1 MSGAIATVEKI
12 IGDVAEIFGQVNTY
26 GSVEFS
32 REREFA
38 LQSLYNNDY
47 SRKIALQNPQSLRDA
62 ITNVAAI
69 GITLNPASKLAYLVP
84 RKNGIC
90 LDVSYMG
97 LRELATST
105 GAIIFA
111 KAELAHESDEF
122 IMNGIDKEPTHNF
135 QPFGRNRGAIIGAY
149 CIAKLPSGEYLTELM
164 NIDEVYDT
172 RDRSEAWKAWVTKQK
187 KCPWVTD
194 EGEMIKKTVLKRA
207 SKAWPKNKR
216 LDDAIH
222 LLNTSGGEGLD
233 LSGGDA
239 FDENGVSQA
248 PAKFQVGPI
257 LANIAAAQ
265 NDDEISAVRREG
277 LTAASAARDK
287 YAYDRIRAAVLKR
300 RQEMG
305 IVIDAEAGA
314 AQ

>member
-1 MSGAIATVEKI
+1 MSNAIVMVEDI
-12 IGDVAEIFGQVNTY
+12 IGQVAEVFSQVNTY
-26 GSVEFS
+26 GTVEFN

-38 LQSLYNNDY
+38 LQTLYNNEY

-105 GAIIFA
+105 GSIIFA
-111 KAELAHESDEF
+111 KAELAHERDEF

-135 QPFGRNRGAIIGAY
+135 QPFGRDRGAVVGVY
-149 CIAKLPSGEYLTELM
+149 CVAKLPTGEYLTELM
-164 NIDEVYDT
+164 SIDEVYDV
-172 RDRSEAWKAWVTKQK
+172 RDRSEAWKAWISKQK

-194 EGEMIKKTVLKRA
+194 EGEMIKKTVIKRA
-207 SKAWPKNKR
+207 SKSWPKNKR

-222 LLNTSGGEGLD
+222 MLNTSGGEGID
-233 LSGGDA
+233 TGAGDVV
-239 FDENGVSQA
+239 DEDGVVQQQ
-248 PAKFQVGPI
+248 AKFQVGPY

-265 NDDEISAVRREG
+265 NDAEISAIRREG

-300 RQEMG
+300 RQELG
-305 IVIDAEAGA
+305 IVIDVEAGA

>member
-1 MSGAIATVEKI
+1 MSNAIVMVEDI
-12 IGDVAEIFGQVNTY
+12 IGQVAEVFSQVNTY
-26 GSVEFS
+26 GTVEFN

-38 LQSLYNNDY
+38 LQTLYNNEY

-105 GAIIFA
+105 GSIIFA
-111 KAELAHESDEF
+111 KAELVHERDEF

-135 QPFGRNRGAIIGAY
+135 QPFGRDRGAVVGVY
-149 CIAKLPSGEYLTELM
+149 CVAKLPTGEYLTELM
-164 NIDEVYDT
+164 SIDEVYDV
-172 RDRSEAWKAWVTKQK
+172 RDRSEAWKAWISKQK

-194 EGEMIKKTVLKRA
+194 EGEMIKKTVIKRA
-207 SKAWPKNKR
+207 SKSWPKNKR

-222 LLNTSGGEGLD
+222 MLNTSGGEGID
-233 LSGGDA
+233 TGAGDVV
-239 FDENGVSQA
+239 DEDGVVQQQ
-248 PAKFQVGPI
+248 AKFQVGPY

-265 NDDEISAVRREG
+265 NDAEISAIRREG

-300 RQEMG
+300 RQELG
-305 IVIDAEAGA
+305 IVIDVEAGA